1 MITRGLAAWSGDSGN
16 YWGHNAIIRM
26 RAFAQSCGLPELE
39 GRKPFGGHVL
49 SHDFVEAALM
59 RRGGWKVRMTTD
71 CGGSWEE
78 SPPSL
83 IDVAIR
89 DRRWAQGNLQ
99 HLKIIGAA
107 GLSLH

>member
-1 MITRGLAAWSGDSGN
+1 M
-16 YWGHNAIIRM
+16 
-26 RAFAQSCGLPELE
+26 
-39 GRKPFGGHVL
+39 L

-59 RRGGWKVRMTTD
+59 RRAGWKVRMATD
-71 CGGSWEE
+71 FCGSWEE

-99 HLKIIGAA
+99 HTKVIHASGLNSPA
-107 GLSLH
+107 GCTWPSAS